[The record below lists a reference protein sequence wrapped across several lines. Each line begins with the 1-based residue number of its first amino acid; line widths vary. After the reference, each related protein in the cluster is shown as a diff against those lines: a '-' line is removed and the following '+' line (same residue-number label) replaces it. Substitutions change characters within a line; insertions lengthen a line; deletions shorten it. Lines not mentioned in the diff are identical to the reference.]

1 MKNMEYNKLV
11 EKTNNIITWLDVN
24 DVGSMDTVL
33 RGLITS
39 AQVEGQTEKQYERF
53 WASIRS
59 LCGTLP
65 NSPIRK
71 GTQTILPTQV
81 QAVADSVVNRVIN
94 AFVGIGDSELMVDT
108 LMPMRNTSGEKF
120 ADIQALA
127 EYFGGRVRRL
137 LTDSYKAGN
146 WNGELTKDNIT
157 GLTLPVKEAKEAS
170 E

>member
-1 MKNMEYNKLV
+1 MQYNKLI

-39 AQVEGQTEKQYERF
+39 AQVEGQTDKQYEQF

-71 GTQTILPTQV
+71 GTQSTLPTQV

-94 AFVGIGDSELMVDT
+94 AFVGIGDSELMIDT

-120 ADIQALA
+120 TDIQALA
-127 EYFGGRVRRL
+127 EYFGNRVRRL
-137 LTDSYKAGN
+137 LTDSYKN
-146 WNGELTKDNIT
+146 KLWNGEMTKDNIT
-157 GLTLPVKEAKEAS
+157 GLTLPVKEVKEAS

>member
-1 MKNMEYNKLV
+1 MQYNKLI

-39 AQVEGQTEKQYERF
+39 AQVEGQTDKQYEQF

-71 GTQTILPTQV
+71 GTQSTLPTQV

-94 AFVGIGDSELMVDT
+94 AFVGIGDSELMIDT
-108 LMPMRNTSGEKF
+108 LLPMRNTSGEKF
-120 ADIQALA
+120 TDIQALA
-127 EYFGGRVRRL
+127 EYFGNRVRRL
-137 LTDSYKAGN
+137 LTDSYKN
-146 WNGELTKDNIT
+146 KLWNGEMTKDNIT
-157 GLTLPVKEAKEAS
+157 GLTLPVKEVKEAS

>member
-1 MKNMEYNKLV
+1 MEYNKLI
-11 EKTNNIITWLDVN
+11 EKTDNIITWLDVN

-39 AQVEGQTEKQYERF
+39 AQVEGQTDKQYEQF

-71 GTQTILPTQV
+71 GTQTSLPPQI
-81 QAVADSVVNRVIN
+81 QAVADSVKTRVVN
-94 AFVGIGDSELMVDT
+94 AFVGITDTELMVDVM
-108 LMPMRNTSGEKF
+108 MPMRNTSGEKF

-127 EYFGGRVRRL
+127 EYFGNRVYRL
-137 LTDSYKAGN
+137 LLDSYKAGD
-146 WNGELTKDNIT
+146 WTGELTEDNIT
-157 GLTLPVKEAKEAS
+157 GLTLPVKEVKEAS
-170 E
+170 K

>member
-1 MKNMEYNKLV
+1 MEYNKLI

-39 AQVEGQTEKQYERF
+39 AQVEGQTDKQYEQF

-71 GTQTILPTQV
+71 GTQSTLPTQV

-94 AFVGIGDSELMVDT
+94 AFVGIGDSELMIDT

-120 ADIQALA
+120 TDIQALA
-127 EYFGGRVRRL
+127 EYFGNRVRRL
-137 LTDSYKAGN
+137 LTDSYKN
-146 WNGELTKDNIT
+146 KLWNGEMTKDNIT
-157 GLTLPVKEAKEAS
+157 GLTLPVKEVKEAS

>member
-1 MKNMEYNKLV
+1 MEYNKLI

-39 AQVEGQTEKQYERF
+39 AQVEGQTDKQYEQF

-65 NSPIRK
+65 NFPIRK
-71 GTQTILPTQV
+71 GTQQLLPAQA

-94 AFVGIGDSELMVDT
+94 AFVDIGDSELMIDVI
-108 LMPMRNTSGEKF
+108 MPMRNTSGEKF
-120 ADIQALA
+120 ADIQTLA
-127 EYFGGRVRRL
+127 EYFGNRVRRL
-137 LTDSYKAGN
+137 LTDSYKN
-146 WNGELTKDNIT
+146 KLWNGELTKDNIT

>member
-1 MKNMEYNKLV
+1 MEYNKLI

-39 AQVEGQTEKQYERF
+39 AQVEGQTDKQYEQF

-71 GTQTILPTQV
+71 GTQSTLPTQV

-94 AFVGIGDSELMVDT
+94 AFVGIGDSELMIDT

-120 ADIQALA
+120 TDIQALA
-127 EYFGGRVRRL
+127 EYFGNRVRRL
-137 LTDSYKAGN
+137 LADSYKNGL
-146 WNGELTKDNIT
+146 WNGEMTKDNIT
-157 GLTLPVKEAKEAS
+157 GLTLPDKEVEEAS

>member
-1 MKNMEYNKLV
+1 MEYNKLI

-39 AQVEGQTEKQYERF
+39 AQVEGQTDKQYEQF
-53 WASIRS
+53 WSSIRS

-71 GTQTILPTQV
+71 GTQPTLPTEIL
-81 QAVADSVVNRVIN
+81 AVVDSVVTRVVN
-94 AFVGIGDSELMVDT
+94 AFVGIGDSELIVDT
-108 LMPMRNTSGEKF
+108 TMPMRNTSGEKF
-120 ADIQALA
+120 ADIQAVA
-127 EYFGGRVRRL
+127 DYFGNRVRRL
-137 LTDSYKAGN
+137 LTDSYKNGL

-157 GLTLPVKEAKEAS
+157 GLTLPVKEVKEAS

>member
-1 MKNMEYNKLV
+1 MEYNKLI

-39 AQVEGQTEKQYERF
+39 AQVEGQTDKQYEQF

-71 GTQTILPTQV
+71 GTQQLLPAQA

-94 AFVGIGDSELMVDT
+94 AFVDIGDSELMIDT
-108 LMPMRNTSGEKF
+108 IMPMRNTSGEKF

-127 EYFGGRVRRL
+127 EYFGNRVRRL
-137 LTDSYKAGN
+137 LTDSYKNGL
-146 WNGELTKDNIT
+146 WNGEMTKDNIT
-157 GLTLPVKEAKEAS
+157 GLTLPVKEVKEAS